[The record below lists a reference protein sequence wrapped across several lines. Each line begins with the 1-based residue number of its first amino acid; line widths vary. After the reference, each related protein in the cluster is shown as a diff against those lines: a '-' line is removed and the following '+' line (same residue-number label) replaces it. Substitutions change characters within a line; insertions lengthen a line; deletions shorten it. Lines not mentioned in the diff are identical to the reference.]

1 MKISKRAEE
10 MGYSPIRKLI
20 PYADEAEKRGIK
32 VYKLNIGQPNIVT
45 PDSFFEGLH
54 SYKEKIVKYSD
65 SRGIPSLLDSFV
77 RSYSQSGIELEKED
91 ILITQG
97 GSEAIFFTL
106 MAICD
111 EGDEVLV
118 PEPFYSNYSS
128 FSRFAGAKVV
138 PIATSI
144 ETGFHLPDKKEI
156 ETLITPKT
164 RAILFSNPVNPTG
177 TVFTEKEIRMI
188 GELAIEHDLYIIGD
202 EVYRQF
208 VYDEE
213 TEFLSIMKLD
223 HLQDRVVIVDSISKH
238 YSACGARIGL
248 IASKNH
254 ELMAQILKFCQARLC
269 VSTIEQH
276 SAANLINTMNSYFE
290 DVKLKYKN
298 RRDLLFSYLSRI
310 PGVVCS
316 KPEGAF
322 YIIAKLPVD
331 DSEKFAKWLLTDYSY
346 ENMTLLIAPGPGF
359 YMSPGKGRQEVR
371 FSFCTNVDDIENAM
385 IVLKRALVEYQ
396 RLFLTE
402 QKAQ

>member
-1 MKISKRAEE
+1 MQISKRAQEI
-10 MGYSPIRKLI
+10 GYSPIRKLI
-20 PYADEAEKRGIK
+20 PFADEAEKRGIK
-32 VYKLNIGQPNIVT
+32 VYKLNIGQPSIVT

-65 SRGIPSLLDSFV
+65 SKGILQLRESFAK
-77 RSYSQSGIELEKED
+77 SFQQSGIDLNSDD

-111 EGDEVLV
+111 EGDEVLI

-138 PIATSI
+138 PIVTRI
-144 ETGFHLPDKKEI
+144 ETGFHLPSKEEI
-156 ETLITPKT
+156 EALITPKT
-164 RAILFSNPVNPTG
+164 KAILFSNPVNPTG
-177 TVFTEKEIRMI
+177 TVYTEKEIRMI
-188 GELAIEHDLYIIGD
+188 GEIALEHDLYILGD

-213 TEFLSIMKLD
+213 TSFLSVMKLD
-223 HLQDRVVIVDSISKH
+223 HLEDRTVIVDSISKH

-248 IASKNH
+248 LASKNH
-254 ELMAQILKFCQARLC
+254 TLLAEVLKFCQARLC

-276 SAANLINTMNSYFE
+276 SAANLINTMDNYFE

-322 YIIAKLPVD
+322 YIIAKLPID
-331 DSEKFAKWLLTDYSY
+331 DAEKFAKWLLTDYSY

-359 YMSPGKGRQEVR
+359 YMTPDKGKQEVR
-371 FSFCTNVDDIENAM
+371 FSFCTSVDDIENAM

-396 RLFLTE
+396 HLFLTE
-402 QKAQ
+402 IE